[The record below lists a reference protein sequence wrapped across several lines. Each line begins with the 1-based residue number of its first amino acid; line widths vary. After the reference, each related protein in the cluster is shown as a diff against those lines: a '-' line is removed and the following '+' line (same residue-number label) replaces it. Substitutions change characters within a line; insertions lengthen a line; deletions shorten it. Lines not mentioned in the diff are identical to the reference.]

1 MVGLRHRCELIRGF
15 AGGGD
20 EPLHHPHPPKNRW
33 IMWDGNSS
41 RVGRRDTGG
50 GLGNERKQEI
60 AGENEDVHK
69 NVTAE
74 GKVVKDADWL
84 KLGDVEPSFGVPTCP
99 FLREIF
105 NSEVNIYRT
114 AINVVYSAEDKY

>member
-1 MVGLRHRCELIRGF
+1 M
-15 AGGGD
+15 AQ
-20 EPLHHPHPPKNRW
+20 
-33 IMWDGNSS
+33 
-41 RVGRRDTGG
+41 RDTGG
-50 GLGNERKQEI
+50 GLGNEGKQEI

-84 KLGDVEPSFGVPTCP
+84 KLGDVEPSFGVLTCP

-105 NSEVNIYRT
+105 NSEVDKYRT
-114 AINVVYSAEDKY
+114 AINVVYSVEDKY